1 VVRRNASHLHYSVQ
15 EINIRWRVMSDS
27 MSQNRMCIL
36 VVEKDV
42 VQVSTFTKL
51 VLNVVD
57 LFYTK
62 ESEGKSNQSKI
73 LFFF

>member
-1 VVRRNASHLHYSVQ
+1 
-15 EINIRWRVMSDS
+15 
-27 MSQNRMCIL
+27 MCIL
-36 VVEKDV
+36 VVEKNV